1 MSRGDRDDSAVSIR
15 CFFGASA
22 SFHNIEIQSH
32 SSKVLVPDRIE
43 AAMKFSAALC
53 ASLVFGCAAAFQPL
67 AFQPAKYS
75 PKNDAAT
82 SSSTTALA
90 MAATGPLNCRPIGI
104 GSAAPKNI
112 VTNKDLEAVVDTSDE
127 WISSRTGISQ
137 RHLLAH
143 PNADDDEEEAETLK
157 TLSIQAASNALEMSG
172 LDPEDI
178 DLVIVATSSPDDM
191 FGDGPSVAS
200 ALGCKNAFA
209 YDLTAAC
216 SGFLFG
222 SVTAGQFLHNSGN
235 TIKNAIVVGADALS
249 RWVDWDDRNVCI
261 LFGDGAGAMVLQA
274 CDEEDNGILGGA
286 SHSNGEGYVNLN
298 CA

>member
-1 MSRGDRDDSAVSIR
+1 
-15 CFFGASA
+15 
-22 SFHNIEIQSH
+22 
-32 SSKVLVPDRIE
+32 
-43 AAMKFSAALC
+43 MKFTAALC
-53 ASLVFGCAAAFQPL
+53 ASSVFGYAAAFQPL
-67 AFQPAKYS
+67 NSVSLPARYGPS
-75 PKNDAAT
+75 NDADT
-82 SSSTTALA
+82 SSSSSSTALS
-90 MAATGPLNCRPIGI
+90 MATTGPLSCRPIGI

-137 RHLLAH
+137 RHLLTH
-143 PNADDDEEEAETLK
+143 PSGDEEEGEAETLK
-157 TLSIQAASNALEMSG
+157 SLSIQAASNALEMSG

-222 SVTAGQFLHNSGN
+222 TVTAGQFLHNSGN

-261 LFGDGAGAMVLQA
+261 LFGDGAGAVVLQA
-274 CDEEDNGILGGA
+274 CEEEDNGILGGA

>member
-1 MSRGDRDDSAVSIR
+1 
-15 CFFGASA
+15 
-22 SFHNIEIQSH
+22 
-32 SSKVLVPDRIE
+32 
-43 AAMKFSAALC
+43 MKFSAALC
-53 ASLVFGCAAAFQPL
+53 ASSVFGYAAAFQPL
-67 AFQPAKYS
+67 HSVFLPTKYV
-75 PKNDAAT
+75 PINDADKT
-82 SSSTTALA
+82 SSSSSTTALS
-90 MAATGPLNCRPIGI
+90 MATTGPLSCRPIGI

-137 RHLLAH
+137 RHLLTH
-143 PNADDDEEEAETLK
+143 PNADDEEEEAETLK
-157 TLSIQAASNALEMSG
+157 SLSIQAASNALEMSG
-172 LDPEDI
+172 LDPLDI

-222 SVTAGQFLHNSGN
+222 TVTAGQFLHNSGN
-235 TIKNAIVVGADALS
+235 NIKNAIVVGADALS

-261 LFGDGAGAMVLQA
+261 LFGDGAGAVVLQA
-274 CDEEDNGILGGA
+274 CEDDEDNGILGGA